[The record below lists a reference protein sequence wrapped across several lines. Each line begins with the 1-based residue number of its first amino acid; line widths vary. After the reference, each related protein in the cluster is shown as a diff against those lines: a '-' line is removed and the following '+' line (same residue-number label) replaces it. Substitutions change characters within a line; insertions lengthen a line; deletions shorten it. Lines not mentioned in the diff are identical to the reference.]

1 VPESEHSQ
9 ENLASVRT
17 HMERIEQLVR
27 FQILANKQNCE
38 AVQERLSARAGMAE
52 AYLAVGAGDRPRTQD
67 ELAAALGKSQPT
79 VSRILKELYDAGL
92 VIKVAS
98 VGNRQIMAY
107 AWSDL
112 EPLLG
117 VARIARRLVGDAGPS
132 PATSG
137 RRDGSRRASRSP
149 AQTGTPTTGSARSQ
163 QRTML
168 FDDPSTLTDND
179 DHLGREASR

>member
-1 VPESEHSQ
+1 MPESEHSQ

-27 FQILANKQNCE
+27 FQILANKQN
-38 AVQERLSARAGMAE
+38 ADAIVERLTGRAGMAE
-52 AYLAVGAGDRPRTQD
+52 VYLAVGGDSPRTQD

-92 VIKVAS
+92 VIKVPS
-98 VGNRQIMAY
+98 LGNRQVMAY

-117 VARIARRLVGDAGPS
+117 VSKIARRIVSGALSASVNSAGRT
-132 PATSG
+132 AASG
-137 RRDGSRRASRSP
+137 RQSAQNPRPAPRARVVPVRIDSKLSADDADALGESGDDGS
-149 AQTGTPTTGSARSQ
+149 TGTP
-163 QRTML
+163 
-168 FDDPSTLTDND
+168 
-179 DHLGREASR
+179 